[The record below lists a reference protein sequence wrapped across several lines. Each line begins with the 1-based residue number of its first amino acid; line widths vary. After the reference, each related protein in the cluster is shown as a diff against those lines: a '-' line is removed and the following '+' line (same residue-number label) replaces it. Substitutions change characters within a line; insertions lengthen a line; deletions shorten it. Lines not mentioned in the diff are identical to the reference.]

1 MRIEKKFHKPFI
13 SRNKKLYKS
22 YLCKLFTTYRNE
34 NNRHRNWKCTTG
46 DDSFV
51 WHWSKFIGGFVVTF
65 IGKYVITVSAN
76 LLDYVG
82 SIISV
87 GRKPWR
93 TFQVKVLCLFAWARM
108 LYDLLNVKHMSFDLP
123 PTWKRYIIMNYCIFQ
138 NSFSCQFNKFGLCTT
153 DAIQNHI
160 LMLVSIWLQWNG
172 YIICFKIK
180 DLNYLFIL
188 TSILKSKWSQLS
200 FTTAYH
206 YATSN
211 VSIL

>member
-1 MRIEKKFHKPFI
+1 MRIESKFHKPFI

-138 NSFSCQFNKFGLCTT
+138 NSFSCQFNKFGICTQHNRRNTKSHT
-153 DAIQNHI
+153 DVSLNLTTMKWLHN
-160 LMLVSIWLQWNG
+160 MLQDKRSE
-172 YIICFKIK
+172 
-180 DLNYLFIL
+180 
-188 TSILKSKWSQLS
+188 LS
-200 FTTAYH
+200 FH
-206 YATSN
+206 LDIDS
-211 VSIL
+211 